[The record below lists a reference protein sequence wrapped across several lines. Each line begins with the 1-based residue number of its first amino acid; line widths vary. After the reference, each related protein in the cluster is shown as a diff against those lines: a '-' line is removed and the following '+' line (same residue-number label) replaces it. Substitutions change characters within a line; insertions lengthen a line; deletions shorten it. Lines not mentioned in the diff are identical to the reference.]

1 MDKIKYVDFDM
12 WTDIQTPLKNSQH
25 TKVDNSHKEHILS
38 LIEKYGYDEKKPSP
52 YYPIVAD
59 AWERFTNGR

>member
-1 MDKIKYVDFDM
+1 MDIKTIDFDM

-25 TKVDNSHKEHILS
+25 SSDKEFIRS
-38 LIEKYGYDEKKPSP
+38 LIEKYSYEKKPSP

-59 AWERFTNGR
+59 AWERFTSGH

>member
-1 MDKIKYVDFDM
+1 MDKIKIDFDM
-12 WTDIQTPLKNSQH
+12 WTDIQTPLKDSQH
-25 TKVDNSHKEHILS
+25 SSHKEFIRS
-38 LIEKYGYDEKKPSP
+38 LIEKYGYEKKPSP

>member
-1 MDKIKYVDFDM
+1 MDKIKIDFDM

-25 TKVDNSHKEHILS
+25 VMEQDNSHKEFIRS
-38 LIEKYGYDEKKPSP
+38 LIEKYGYEKKPSP

>member
-1 MDKIKYVDFDM
+1 MDKITIDFDM

-25 TKVDNSHKEHILS
+25 SSDKEFIHS
-38 LIEKYGYDEKKPSP
+38 LIEKYGYEKKKPSP

-59 AWERFTNGR
+59 AWERFTSGR